1 MTLEEFKVRDLNLDK
16 IDFEDG
22 RYYEIWL
29 ERRKLSI
36 SLQDTGWKRTQIC
49 QFEEGM
55 SWRFMYLKDLNQFG
69 EETKL
74 LGDPTNGIFSLGLAG
89 KKGVRNSIKL
99 INYACK
105 ELFSQE
111 GYIVARSIN
120 YEEAKI
126 LPLEARRQG
135 DYWIPKKHK
144 MFYGSSCCSF
154 GLLYSGNEIYLE
166 NSELFYSH
174 KKAQEVDSHPVRPV
188 ISIYSKD
195 ICILSNKERNGSY
208 EKPYQIIFI

>member
-1 MTLEEFKVRDLNLDK
+1 MTLEEFKERNLK
-16 IDFEDG
+16 EIEFEDG
-22 RYYEIWL
+22 KYYEIWL
-29 ERRKLSI
+29 KRRKLII

-49 QFEEGM
+49 QFEKGM
-55 SWRFMYLKDLNQFG
+55 SWRFMYLKELNQFG

-89 KKGVRNSIKL
+89 KKGFRNSIKL

-105 ELFSQE
+105 ELFSQQN
-111 GYIVARSIN
+111 YIVARSIN
-120 YEEAKI
+120 YEEARI
-126 LPLEARRQG
+126 LPLEARRRG
-135 DYWIPKKHK
+135 DYWIPKSHQ
-144 MFYGSSCCSF
+144 MFYSSSFCSF

-166 NSELFYSH
+166 NSELFYSY
-174 KKAQEVDSHPVRPV
+174 KKVQKFVSHPVRPV